1 MSTDHDRLFRMEGRM
16 TELVT
21 VGLFGEGLRMYNSFE
36 GRIVA
41 GEPSGATVRGVDVFT
56 VRPDGVGIVDGREL
70 VTAGDRHLT
79 ADLTGYSHPPAGMVM
94 PPLEVLLDPGF
105 CWPDV
110 PFTLEVAAVY
120 RTAAPEFAELGR
132 IPVAHLGWVNLAT
145 RELVIEGFRVRS
157 PDRTGQ
163 LAVAGAGPS

>member
-1 MSTDHDRLFRMEGRM
+1 MFTDHDRLFRMEGRM

-41 GEPSGATVRGVDVFT
+41 GEPAGASVRGVDVFT
-56 VRPDGVGIVDGREL
+56 IRPDGVGIVDGREL
-70 VTAGDRHLT
+70 VTAGDQYLT
-79 ADLTGYSHPPAGMVM
+79 ADLTGYSHPPAGLEM

-110 PFTLEVAAVY
+110 DFTLEVAAIY
-120 RTAAPEFAELGR
+120 RTTAPQFAELGR
-132 IPVAHLGWVNLAT
+132 IPVAHFGRVNMAT
-145 RELVIEGFRVRS
+145 RELVIEGFRLPA
-157 PDRTGQ
+157 PDRAGR
-163 LAVAGAGPS
+163 LATVR

>member
-1 MSTDHDRLFRMEGRM
+1 MSTDHHRLFRMEGRL

-41 GEPSGATVRGVDVFT
+41 GEPAGATVRGVDVFT
-56 VRPDGVGIVDGREL
+56 IRPDGVGIVDGREL

-79 ADLTGYSHPPAGMVM
+79 ADLTGYSHPPAGLTM

-110 PFTLEVAAVY
+110 DFTLEVSAIY
-120 RTAAPEFAELGR
+120 RTTAPEFAELGR
-132 IPVAHLGWVNLAT
+132 IPVAHRGRVNMAT
-145 RELVIEGFRVRS
+145 RELVIEGFRFRAS
-157 PDRTGQ
+157 PRAGQ
-163 LAVAGAGPS
+163 LAGVG